1 MFQQPARGQYR
12 EFQSD
17 DSESEREDAP
27 THQILPQGTRKNR
40 WHHIQGRVFLYLPII
55 VIKKT
60 KIFGFLRLKMF
71 LLGKSRSSRTI

>member
-40 WHHIQGRVFLYLPII
+40 WHHIQGMVFLYIPII
-55 VIKKT
+55 LTKKNPNLCVFMV
-60 KIFGFLRLKMF
+60 KNVSFGQ
-71 LLGKSRSSRTI
+71 KSV

>member
-40 WHHIQGRVFLYLPII
+40 WHHIQGRDFFYVL
-55 VIKKT
+55 
-60 KIFGFLRLKMF
+60 
-71 LLGKSRSSRTI
+71 

>member
-1 MFQQPARGQYR
+1 MNHIKALKYNYSEERRVMFQQPARGQYR

-40 WHHIQGRVFLYLPII
+40 WHHIQGRVFFIRPHYFKHKS
-55 VIKKT
+55 KKP
-60 KIFGFLRLKMF
+60 
-71 LLGKSRSSRTI
+71 

>member
-40 WHHIQGRVFLYLPII
+40 WHHIQGRVFLYLPNFNQKNLNFW
-55 VIKKT
+55 VFTAKNVS
-60 KIFGFLRLKMF
+60 FGQ
-71 LLGKSRSSRTI
+71 KSV

>member
-55 VIKKT
+55 LTKKT
-60 KIFGFLRLKMF
+60 
-71 LLGKSRSSRTI
+71 